1 MCISLKLIM
10 NEEINKEKS
19 FRNNYYMLKI
29 FDCCNKCSLNCFTK
43 RRINSDKNLK
53 KINMS
58 KK

>member
-1 MCISLKLIM
+1 M
-10 NEEINKEKS
+10 NEEIKQEKS

-43 RRINSDKNLK
+43 RRINSDKN
-53 KINMS
+53 IQMS